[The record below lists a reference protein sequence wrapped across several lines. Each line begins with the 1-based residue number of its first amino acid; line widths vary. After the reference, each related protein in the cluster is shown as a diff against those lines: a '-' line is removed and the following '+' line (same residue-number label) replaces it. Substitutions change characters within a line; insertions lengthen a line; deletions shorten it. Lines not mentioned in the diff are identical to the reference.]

1 MNCDECNDNG
11 YTLVADQQ
19 HDVMMRVQCVPC
31 LAHERMKHDLS
42 VKMAKVIMGVPHVR
56 LARIFSETLIS
67 LIDNENNPDYERLFA
82 LVTAKNKE
90 SLISLMA
97 VMA

>member
-67 LIDNENNPDYERLFA
+67 LIDNENNPNYERLFA

>member
-42 VKMAKVIMGVPHVR
+42 VKIIFIITYKVILREKSSILFVI
-56 LARIFSETLIS
+56 RIE
-67 LIDNENNPDYERLFA
+67 
-82 LVTAKNKE
+82 
-90 SLISLMA
+90 
-97 VMA
+97 